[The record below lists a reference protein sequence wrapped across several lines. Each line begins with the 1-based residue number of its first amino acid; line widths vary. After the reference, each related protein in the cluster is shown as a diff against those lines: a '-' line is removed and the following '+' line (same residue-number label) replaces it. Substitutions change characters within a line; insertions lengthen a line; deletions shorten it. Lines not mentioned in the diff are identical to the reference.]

1 MATSG
6 TADALSS
13 LGGDLTF
20 SVSWSVATELLDA
33 ARETQLG
40 EAELIAIVLG
50 FSVVLSALPTAL
62 TLSRAE
68 VARFWK
74 LIDAYRRRVSGPSN
88 TRAEP
93 TQEAGGSD
101 ERPAGDGATTAARTV
116 AGDAGAGDASTTG
129 RAKANARNGADPVEV
144 EESSGIIAFLGLF
157 VSIFQRISVS
167 IVVQLLAANVRTQQP
182 LRAVRVLTLLSVAV
196 FFLFLEATGKVGRV
210 KPMA

>member
-6 TADALSS
+6 AADALSS

-62 TLSRAE
+62 ALARAE
-68 VARFWK
+68 ADRFWK
-74 LIDAYRRRVSGPSN
+74 LIDAYRRRISKLSN
-88 TRAEP
+88 AQAELK
-93 TQEAGGSD
+93 QKAGES
-101 ERPAGDGATTAARTV
+101 TV
-116 AGDAGAGDASTTG
+116 AGRAADAQDAADEDTGKAGTTG
-129 RAKANARNGADPVEV
+129 RDDALALNGTDPVAAQ
-144 EESSGIIAFLGLF
+144 ESSGVIAFLGLF

-210 KPMA
+210 KRLA

>member
-6 TADALSS
+6 AADALSS

-50 FSVVLSALPTAL
+50 FSVVLGALPTAMAL
-62 TLSRAE
+62 ARAE
-68 VARFWK
+68 ADKFWT
-74 LIDAYRRRVSGPSN
+74 LLDAYRRRVSRLSKAQ
-88 TRAEP
+88 AELKQRTGEGAVP
-93 TQEAGGSD
+93 
-101 ERPAGDGATTAARTV
+101 ERPAADGATTAARTA
-116 AGDAGAGDASTTG
+116 AGDAGTGDASTTG
-129 RAKANARNGADPVEV
+129 RDGALALNGTDPVQAG
-144 EESSGIIAFLGLF
+144 ESSGIAAFLGLF

-196 FFLFLEATGKVGRV
+196 FFLFWRLQGRSD
-210 KPMA
+210 A